1 MASTYKT
8 PGVYVEEISLFPPS
22 VAQVET
28 AIPAFV
34 GYTEKAEKNG
44 SSLLMIPTPITSLL
58 EFKTYYGGAYAL
70 DSDDFLV
77 RVNSANNYAVNSVT
91 VSSYFHLYDCLR
103 TFFDNGGGK
112 CYIVAVGTYS
122 TSNST
127 IIAGDENATP
137 ATGLRGGVKAV
148 ENYDEP
154 TMLVVPDAVR
164 LGETEFYALQQMM
177 IAQCAKLQDR
187 VAILDLHENF
197 SGTSTTTAIAWDTA
211 ISNFR
216 DNIGIN
222 DLDYAAAYTPWIYSA
237 YTRTIDYGM
246 IRSVIVDDAS
256 STAVDVLSLST
267 NATLNAMV
275 TDVNTI
281 TDDIELRI
289 QATTV
294 DYPGSLTPAYTS
306 LDDAYNQLK
315 AKVVTA
321 STSANVKTKFTA
333 LIDFVRK
340 TITDATKGIVN
351 WQTINYDKLLA
362 DFTTYVKDTNTGLV
376 NYGSALIAFEKN
388 ADVLGLN
395 SNAARNAA
403 AVDTDYTSYPAAWK
417 AAVMPTNTTD
427 YGDPASATAATVK
440 ACALKAIADLDGIY
454 KGILD
459 FISKVNTSSNTYF
472 SVNQNK
478 LYQSHSVLYNIVKA
492 VQNELAKQ
500 PPSAAMAG
508 VYASVD
514 NTRGVWKAPANVSLA
529 SVSGPSVII
538 NDQIQEDLN
547 VDTVAGKSINAIRK
561 FTGKGTVVWG
571 ARTLDGNSNEWR
583 YISVRRFFNMVEESV
598 KKSSARFVF
607 EPNDANTWVKVTS
620 MIENYLTL
628 LWKEGA
634 LAGAKA
640 EQAFFVKCGLG
651 VTMTAQDILE
661 GRMNVEIGMAVV
673 RPAEFI
679 ILKFSH
685 KMQES

>member
-275 TDVNTI
+275 KI
-281 TDDIELRI
+281 
-289 QATTV
+289 
-294 DYPGSLTPAYTS
+294 
-306 LDDAYNQLK
+306 
-315 AKVVTA
+315 
-321 STSANVKTKFTA
+321 
-333 LIDFVRK
+333 
-340 TITDATKGIVN
+340 
-351 WQTINYDKLLA
+351 
-362 DFTTYVKDTNTGLV
+362 
-376 NYGSALIAFEKN
+376 
-388 ADVLGLN
+388 
-395 SNAARNAA
+395 
-403 AVDTDYTSYPAAWK
+403 
-417 AAVMPTNTTD
+417 
-427 YGDPASATAATVK
+427 
-440 ACALKAIADLDGIY
+440 
-454 KGILD
+454 
-459 FISKVNTSSNTYF
+459 
-472 SVNQNK
+472 
-478 LYQSHSVLYNIVKA
+478 
-492 VQNELAKQ
+492 
-500 PPSAAMAG
+500 
-508 VYASVD
+508 
-514 NTRGVWKAPANVSLA
+514 
-529 SVSGPSVII
+529 
-538 NDQIQEDLN
+538 
-547 VDTVAGKSINAIRK
+547 
-561 FTGKGTVVWG
+561 
-571 ARTLDGNSNEWR
+571 
-583 YISVRRFFNMVEESV
+583 
-598 KKSSARFVF
+598 
-607 EPNDANTWVKVTS
+607 
-620 MIENYLTL
+620 
-628 LWKEGA
+628 
-634 LAGAKA
+634 
-640 EQAFFVKCGLG
+640 
-651 VTMTAQDILE
+651 
-661 GRMNVEIGMAVV
+661 GRAHV
-673 RPAEFI
+673 
-679 ILKFSH
+679 
-685 KMQES
+685 

>member
-44 SSLLMIPTPITSLL
+44 QSLLMVPTQITSLL
-58 EFKTYYGGAYAL
+58 EFKSYYGGAYTL
-70 DSDDFLV
+70 DADDFLV

-122 TSNST
+122 TSNAT

-137 ATGLRGGVKAV
+137 PTGLRGGVKAV
-148 ENYDEP
+148 ENFDEP

-164 LGETEFYALQQMM
+164 LGETSFYALQQMM

-197 SGTSTTTAIAWDTA
+197 SGTSASTAILWDTA
-211 ISNFR
+211 VSNFR

-222 DLDYAAAYTPWIYSA
+222 DLDYAAAYTPWVYSA

-246 IRSVIVDDAS
+246 IRSVIVDDGTS
-256 STAVDVLSLST
+256 SPVDVMSLST

-275 TDVNTI
+275 SDVNTI

-294 DYPGSLTPAYTS
+294 DYPGSLTYSS

-321 STSANVKTKFTA
+321 STAANVKTKFTA
-333 LIDFVRK
+333 LLDFVRK
-340 TITDATKGIVN
+340 TITDGSKGIIN

-362 DFTTYVKDTNTGLV
+362 DFTTYVKDANTGLV
-376 NYGSALIAFEKN
+376 NYGSALIAYEKN

-395 SNAARNAA
+395 SAAGRNAA
-403 AVDTDYTSYPAAWK
+403 AVDTDYTAYPAAWK
-417 AAVMPTNTTD
+417 ASVMPVNSID

-440 ACALKAIADLDGIY
+440 TCALNAIADLDAIF

-459 FISKVNTSSNTYF
+459 FIYKVNTSASTYF

-514 NTRGVWKAPANVSLA
+514 NARGVWKAPANVSLS

-538 NDQIQEDLN
+538 NDQIQENLN
-547 VDTVAGKSINAIRK
+547 VDSVAGKSINAIRK

-598 KKSSARFVF
+598 KKSSGRFVF